1 MYVHLAVCKPSSPN
15 QEASVDVREEYA
27 NAFRTESYV
36 EFWTRVLAYPEA
48 QNSFSCLSRGS
59 TTSARLPSYRL
70 FAEHL
75 LDPDQ
80 PTVIRALNKAQH
92 WPTIH
97 SFLSEY
103 FAHTTNA
110 SLLCSHLLKDIDCV
124 RVKYQSLKTILQC
137 LANNHNQPPHTLS
150 LMMTQL
156 TEFSNSLNPFS
167 QSSPSPGLLRAA
179 QCECSELQKRLES
192 SRDKMRGNL
201 QLMAGLKRG
210 SACLL
215 VAITAS
221 LIVIVISHGLVLL
234 VATPGLVGIME
245 LVKMD
250 SENKLRKVIAEVD
263 AAAKGTYIVNKDLET
278 TSRLVARLNNELEYM
293 RTTVK
298 FWLERKDEKIQADG
312 EVVRLLKQN
321 QCSFSDLLD
330 DLEEHLYLCFMTINR
345 ARHLVLKNIIQL
357 TSPSTTNNLS

>member
-1 MYVHLAVCKPSSPN
+1 MNKNKLIRRLKNLFLCSSVCKPSSPDH
-15 QEASVDVREEYA
+15 EASVDVREEYA
-27 NAFRTESYV
+27 NAFRTESYI
-36 EFWTRVLAYPEA
+36 EFWTRVVAYPEA
-48 QNSFSCLSRGS
+48 QNSFSGLSRGS

-80 PTVIRALNKAQH
+80 PTVAWALKKAQY
-92 WPTIH
+92 WPAIH
-97 SFLSEY
+97 TLLSEY

-110 SLLCSHLLKDIDCV
+110 SLICSHLLKDIDCV
-124 RVKYQSLKTILQC
+124 RAKYQSLKTILQC
-137 LANNHNQPPHTLS
+137 IANNQPHTLS

-167 QSSPSPGLLRAA
+167 ESSPSLGLLRAA
-179 QCECSELQKRLES
+179 QCQCSELQKRLES
-192 SRDKMRGNL
+192 SRDRMRANL
-201 QLMAGLKRG
+201 QLMARLKRG
-210 SACLL
+210 SACLM

-221 LIVIVISHGLVLL
+221 LIVIVITHGLVLL
-234 VATPGLVGIME
+234 VGTAGLVGIME

-250 SENKLRKVIAEVD
+250 SEDKLRKVIAQVD

-278 TSRLVARLNNELEYM
+278 TSKLVARLNNELEYM

-298 FWLERKDEKIQADG
+298 FWLERKEDKIQADG
-312 EVVRLLKQN
+312 EVVRQLKHN

-345 ARHLVLKNIIQL
+345 ARHLVLKNMSNQ
-357 TSPSTTNNLS
+357 